1 MAEPLEITVT
11 GDAGDVFREHFNIQS
26 VEQARDAVKNLDAL
40 WNTPNPWSDRPD
52 LRDIFD
58 EAGKSVQRRFET
70 GVYKPQ
76 DKAQPSDHFSNGNRI
91 ASRQD
96 SSFKAVSSTPDV
108 CKTPMGSSTPPVPYQ
123 VVSDLSGSSGI
134 VPSVRFNGKPAYVL
148 DQSVVPTCT
157 GDEAGSA
164 DGVGSGTVGGET
176 KPTKG
181 STTVRAGGHPVIRDG
196 DPCTM
201 NSGNCTGTYVTAPA
215 PGSSV
220 DASGNVVGDANPPP
234 EKGVMHQVG
243 GFFKGAGGA
252 VWDMGKGLVGLGVGA
267 AKLSP
272 VSQAA
277 EGLSDLTGLYDYH
290 GYSQTL
296 DSAGKTAQA
305 IYDHPGAIVD
315 GITKPYMEAWGQG
328 NYGEALGR
336 GAVDIGGLFVGGVGA
351 AGKVG
356 EVGNVAGKVGEA
368 VNVAGKAG
376 EVADVA
382 NVAGKT
388 GEVANAAGKTGEVAE
403 AAGQA
408 GKASDIGGAA
418 SKGGEATEGAAD
430 AAKAGSADAKP
441 AGNGLKVEPSK
452 DPRYKR
458 GKFRKGVRE
467 KAWEDAKKKSPD
479 GKVRDPVTEKEM
491 NPDDPWDM
499 GHKPGL
505 EHRKHVISAA
515 ERDLTR
521 KQFLDEYNDP
531 NHYRPELPSSNR
543 SHVGED
549 LTDDYFGP

>member
-40 WNTPNPWSDRPD
+40 WNTPNPWSHRSD

-76 DKAQPSDHFSNGNRI
+76 DKAQPSDHFSKGNRI

-96 SSFKAVSSTPDV
+96 GSFKAVSSTPDV

-123 VVSDLSGSSGI
+123 VVSDLSGSSGV

-252 VWDMGKGLVGLGVGA
+252 VWDMATGLGGLAVGA

-277 EGLSDLTGLYDYH
+277 EGLSNLTGLYDYH

-315 GITKPYMEAWGQG
+315 GITKPYMEAWSQG

-467 KAWEDAKKKSPD
+467 KAWEDAKKNSPD

-531 NHYRPELPSSNR
+531 SHYRPELPSSNR